1 MNILRLSVRLRA
13 APAATSRFLHDK
25 RFSPFSLGATFRAG
39 CRHISI
45 ISPRRNAVKA
55 LTPAVPSQIPEGG
68 GGGGGEGSG
77 SGSGGGF
84 AGGGGGRG
92 WQPDLDAP
100 FPSSNFHCALL
111 DDLSLEKVERPPHIQ
126 SHWSVPR
133 VVL

>member
-1 MNILRLSVRLRA
+1 MSLTVGSDRQRLIFWTLLNKVDIRHQHARATLRGFAFMNILRLPVCLHA

-45 ISPRRNAVKA
+45 ISPRRDAVKA

-77 SGSGGGF
+77 SGGGGGF
-84 AGGGGGRG
+84 RGGGGDGGGGGSG
-92 WQPDLDAP
+92 
-100 FPSSNFHCALL
+100 S
-111 DDLSLEKVERPPHIQ
+111 
-126 SHWSVPR
+126 
-133 VVL
+133 